1 MALFGVLAMDVL
13 LGPPIS
19 EVTVAYV
26 IFNLLN
32 RDRTQGRDEE

>member
-1 MALFGVLAMDVL
+1 MASFGVLAVDVL
-13 LGPPIS
+13 LGLPIS

-32 RDRTQGRDEE
+32 RDRTQDEE